1 MLCDVNQSNVF
12 ISVWFYFISFVKYHA
27 HVLSFR
33 FNWIYFVWIQYP
45 LAFISVHSISMKM
58 NNNKNTHT
66 TRQIVPLIYRWLW
79 NENYI
84 LYEWIELNLAHLCN
98 NYRRKNK
105 NQFPDKSFVFI
116 CVIAVYLGH
125 CYMIMYQAHF
135 LTYWFIFALIDFEI
149 VEWIF
154 RILCIQYFKQQ
165 THNFNGLYWLSKVIS
180 MGYFSS
186 KTWNSLHQ

>member
-12 ISVWFYFISFVKYHA
+12 ISVWFYFISFVKYHV
-27 HVLSFR
+27 HVFSFR

-84 LYEWIELNLAHLCN
+84 LYEWIELNSAHLCN
-98 NYRRKNK
+98 NHRKK
-105 NQFPDKSFVFI
+105 RSISWQKFVF
-116 CVIAVYLGH
+116 YLCDRSVFRSLLYDH
-125 CYMIMYQAHF
+125 VPSPFFNVLIHF
-135 LTYWFIFALIDFEI
+135 CTDWFRNRWMNFLNSVHSIF
-149 VEWIF
+149 
-154 RILCIQYFKQQ
+154 Q
-165 THNFNGLYWLSKVIS
+165 TTNTQFQWTYWLSMVIS